1 MYQMIFK
8 LGLLF
13 AIVFNI
19 MVVQVEV
26 RDNLV
31 KKTLRKVQRRV
42 ARSTESKKSPRCEIR
57 RYKLGA
63 ILINL
68 H

>member
-1 MYQMIFK
+1 MTVMYQMIFK

-13 AIVFNI
+13 APVFTI
-19 MVVQVEV
+19 MGVQVEV

-42 ARSTESKKSPRCEIR
+42 DRSTESKKAHDVKYAGIS
-57 RYKLGA
+57 
-63 ILINL
+63 
-68 H
+68 

>member
-26 RDNLV
+26 RDNLL
-31 KKTLRKVQRRV
+31 KKPSAKSKGELLGVRKVRKAHDV
-42 ARSTESKKSPRCEIR
+42 KYAGIS
-57 RYKLGA
+57 
-63 ILINL
+63 
-68 H
+68 